1 MLPRTN
7 LLLAGEVDL
16 AELALADVLA
26 DLEVRHAPLLTRRH
40 RTREWRPRE
49 GGEVRKTA
57 TSCVEEEAGG
67 RTLVAGWEWR
77 PAVAFGLGGGVL
89 GVANRWGNG
98 IWGWSWWWW
107 GVGDSGL
114 GFAG

>member
-49 GGEVRKTA
+49 GGEVASRRRP
-57 TSCVEEEAGG
+57 EGGHWGG
-67 RTLVAGWEWR
+67 RNLKWGAGSGLVACSR
-77 PAVAFGLGGGVL
+77 AVGFFFFLRGSTVLFGRILKINSYL
-89 GVANRWGNG
+89 KF
-98 IWGWSWWWW
+98 I
-107 GVGDSGL
+107 
-114 GFAG
+114 